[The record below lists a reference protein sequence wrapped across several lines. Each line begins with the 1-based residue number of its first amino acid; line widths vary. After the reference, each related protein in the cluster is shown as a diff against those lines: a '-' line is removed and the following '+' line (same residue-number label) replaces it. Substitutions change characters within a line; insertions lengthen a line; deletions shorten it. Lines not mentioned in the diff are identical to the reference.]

1 MKMFLS
7 LLAVCF
13 SFNFIA
19 SAEEVTRKEFGDW
32 SVITDS
38 EDCLLSLVQPHKY
51 SKQNAIGQKNVDL
64 SEDISWLN
72 EGLMLS
78 YSKETKDNF
87 IMLYSVNWETKK
99 GWNKVIFNFDQK
111 VTKTLDGISCDD
123 CPSNRAVAFVFKQ
136 FLREIA
142 PSFKKFNTV
151 EVTMNGG
158 NILIPLGGFS
168 KAYSGFESC
177 LKSSNVTLE
186 KVDPF
191 D

>member
-7 LLAVCF
+7 LLAICF

-19 SAEEVTRKEFGDW
+19 SAEDVTRKEFGDW
-32 SVITDS
+32 SVITGS
-38 EDCLLSLVQPHKY
+38 GDCMLSLAQPHKY
-51 SKQNAIGQKNVDL
+51 SKQNAIGWKNVDL
-64 SEDISWLN
+64 SEDASWLN
-72 EGLMLS
+72 AGLMLS
-78 YSKETKDNF
+78 YSKETKDNL

-111 VTKTLDGISCDD
+111 VTKNLNGISCDD

-151 EVTMNGG
+151 EVTINGG

-168 KAYSGFESC
+168 KAYSGFEGC
-177 LKSSNVTLE
+177 LKSSNVTL
-186 KVDPF
+186 KKIDPF